1 MLLFIREFM
10 QAVSLLQYYFAGSI
24 LQARLGSLGTYPRDK
39 TELLNP

>member
-10 QAVSLLQYYFAGSI
+10 EAVSLLQYYFAGSI
-24 LQARLGSLGTYPRDK
+24 SRLGSLGTYPRDK